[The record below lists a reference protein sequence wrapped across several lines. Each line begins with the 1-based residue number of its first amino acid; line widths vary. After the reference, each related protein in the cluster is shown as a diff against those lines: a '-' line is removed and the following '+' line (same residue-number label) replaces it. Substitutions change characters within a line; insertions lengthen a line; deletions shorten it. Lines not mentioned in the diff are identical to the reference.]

1 MTPLQPL
8 LQARPTDPFVQ
19 WMVRDLVPDQLAVD
33 GDHVAWIW
41 GGRENGEVWATV
53 LGSDGARAV
62 ALIEQLAAMTAVDG
76 VTVPDHAFDL
86 LPAELQSPDPGHWC
100 LWTLDPQDAPAASD
114 VAVDLALDDPRIAE
128 LLSHSTSAH
137 VFPGDPKLVR
147 WAGVLDGD
155 RLVSVAGQ
163 VSESSGAA
171 HIVSVC
177 TDPSMRGGG
186 LARHACSRIIHGAIA
201 DGAPQI
207 VLEMYAAN
215 EAGRRT
221 YSALGFA
228 EVGRYKSGLLRPAAQ

>member
-8 LQARPTDPFVQ
+8 LQARPTDPFVR

-41 GGRENGEVWATV
+41 SGRENGEVWATA
-53 LGSDGARAV
+53 LGSHPARVV
-62 ALIEQLAAMTAVDG
+62 ALVEQLASATAVDG
-76 VTVPDHAFDL
+76 VTVPDNAFDV
-86 LPAELQSPDPGHWC
+86 LPRELQSPDPGHWC
-100 LWTLDPQDAPAASD
+100 YWTLDPHHAPAVSD
-114 VAVDLALDDPRIAE
+114 VAVDLSLDDPRIAE
-128 LLSHSTSAH
+128 LLIHSTSAH
-137 VFPGDPKLVR
+137 VFPGDPNLVR

-163 VSESSGAA
+163 VTERTGAA

-177 TDPSMRGGG
+177 TDPSVRGRG
-186 LARHACSRIIHGAIA
+186 LARHACTGIIHGAIA

-228 EVGRYKSGLLRPAAQ
+228 EVGRYKSGLLHP

>member
-8 LQARPTDPFVQ
+8 LQARPSDPFVQ
-19 WMVRDLVPDQLAVD
+19 WMVRDLVPDQVAVD
-33 GDHVAWIW
+33 GEHVAWIW
-41 GGRENGEVWATV
+41 SGRESGEVWVTA
-53 LGSDGARAV
+53 LGSDAARV
-62 ALIEQLAAMTAVDG
+62 VTLVDRLATATEVDG
-76 VTVPDHAFDL
+76 VTVPDNAFEL
-86 LPAELQSPDPGHWC
+86 LPEHLRSPDPGHWC
-100 LWTLDPQDAPAASD
+100 FWTLDPKDAPAESD
-114 VAVDLALDDPRIAE
+114 VAVDLALDDPRIGD

-137 VFPGDPKLVR
+137 MFPGDPSVVR

-163 VSESSGAA
+163 ITERTGAA

-177 TDPSMRGGG
+177 TDPSVRGRG
-186 LARHACSRIIHGAIA
+186 LARHACTGIISGAVA
-201 DGAPQI
+201 DAAPQI

-228 EVGRYKSGLLRPAAQ
+228 EVGRYKSGLLHP